1 MTGRYRSVSYWLRRA
16 LLYLTLTIT
25 ALLMI
30 VPFYWTVGTSLKLEK
45 FIFASPPQWWPNPA
59 ILSHYI
65 DVLTRIPFPRYFLNS
80 VIVAFAATFGHV
92 LFDTLA
98 AYA

>member
-1 MTGRYRSVSYWLRRA
+1 METQRKPTGYWLGRV
-16 LLYLTLTIT
+16 LLYLTLTFT

-45 FIFASPPQWWPNPA
+45 FIFASPPQWLPNPA
-59 ILSHYI
+59 TLMHYI

-80 VIVAFAATFGHV
+80 VVVAFAATSAHV
-92 LFDTLA
+92 VFDTLA
-98 AYA
+98 AY